1 MHSSFSPGT
10 PRVNPFAAPDA
21 PASAAQA
28 PIDVIGDGADHD
40 AASSVG
46 DSASVQAVDDNT
58 VSPFTGWEPSADIA
72 TKFME
77 LVGMDSDVW
86 EESKRLGPST
96 TNVVKRWT
104 APASG
109 FRPIRRDPS
118 LLAPFDKFAKENKPL
133 YDFAMTAIGSSF
145 ASAHATSHASAWLEM
160 ILGWLP
166 TVWTGNGWEEF
177 VENLSSG
184 IRDNVL
190 FPLRDS
196 AHCMAGISAKSIT
209 TVRSGVSKNAG
220 EAVSAV
226 LRTAAPSDGF
236 FFGNPSSEV
245 KDSMNFAMMNSW
257 IVGSKKT
264 PAAPQKQY
272 EKRTAT
278 AAPRAAAPAA
288 ASASTSKDN
297 YYSKGNY
304 RGRSNRGKGGG
315 RK

>member
-1 MHSSFSPGT
+1 MRSSLSPGT
-10 PRVNPFAAPDA
+10 PRVTPFAAPVA

-28 PIDVIGDGADHD
+28 LIDVNGDGADLD
-40 AASSVG
+40 DASSVG
-46 DSASVQAVDDNT
+46 DSTSIQTGDDND
-58 VSPFTGWEPSADIA
+58 VSPFTGWEPSAGIA
-72 TKFME
+72 TKYME
-77 LVGMDSDVW
+77 LVGLDSDVW
-86 EESKRLGPST
+86 EDSKRLGPST
-96 TNVVKRWT
+96 ANVVKRWT
-104 APASG
+104 APSSG

-118 LLAPFDKFAKENKPL
+118 LLTQFDKFAKESKPL
-133 YDFAMTAIGSSF
+133 HDFAVNALGSSF

-160 ILGWLP
+160 IMGWLP
-166 TVWTGNGWEEF
+166 TVWKGNGWEEF
-177 VENLSSG
+177 VDNLSSG

-220 EAVSAV
+220 EAVSVV

-245 KDSMNFAMMNSW
+245 KDSLNFAMMNSW
-257 IVGSKKT
+257 IVGSRPKT

-272 EKRTAT
+272 EKRPAT
-278 AAPRAAAPAA
+278 AAPRATSPAA
-288 ASASTSKDN
+288 ATASTSKN
-297 YYSKGNY
+297 NYSKGNY
-304 RGRSNRGKGGG
+304 RGRSDRGKGGG